1 MSALALTDQRRSLH
15 ARVGLKGKHMANGRD
30 IGLAL
35 ALAAA
40 LALAGCGPRDGQ
52 GATQTGG
59 AAGPG
64 AAATA
69 PAAPAAGGGGLADGE
84 YDCGGGYPFRAMGK
98 VDIQGATFRYRPM
111 DEAHGGFAPY
121 SVDADGTI
129 HWGGPFP
136 GIDEAPAHVTV
147 SSRQPFGFNVS
158 WVASE
163 GGMQD
168 TMSCH
173 APGK

>member
-1 MSALALTDQRRSLH
+1 MD
-15 ARVGLKGKHMANGRD
+15 NGRMGVAVG
-30 IGLAL
+30 I
-35 ALAAA
+35 AATVA
-40 LALAGCGPRDGQ
+40 VLALAGCGPRGRQ
-52 GATQTGG
+52 GGATSSGG
-59 AAGPG
+59 PAAP
-64 AAATA
+64 ATA
-69 PAAPAAGGGGLADGE
+69 PAAPAGPGGLADGE

-98 VDIQGATFRYRPM
+98 VDIQGATFRYRPL
-111 DEAHGGFAPY
+111 DEAQGGFAPY
-121 SVDADGTI
+121 TVDADGTI

-158 WVASE
+158 WVAHD